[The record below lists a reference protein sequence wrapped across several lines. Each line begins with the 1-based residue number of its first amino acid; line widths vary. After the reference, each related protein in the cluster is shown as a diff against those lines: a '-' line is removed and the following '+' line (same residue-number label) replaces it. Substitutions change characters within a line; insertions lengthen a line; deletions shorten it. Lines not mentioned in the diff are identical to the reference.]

1 MKFRNFLRIAFV
13 GSTFLM
19 LNGCVEPIDIK
30 NESFESALVIEA
42 TITNELK
49 PQEILLSRTFQLE
62 EEGPSPESNAKV
74 SIVDDQMNEYIFQET
89 TPGSYT
95 SIEPFQTE
103 SGRTYKLEITTSD
116 GRKYASDP
124 VVSPA
129 PSVIENLYAERTTFR
144 GEDGMALMI
153 DVPGAPNT
161 TGYYRY
167 NFEETYKIISPF
179 QYPLDLVYE
188 DGIFIEIKKTKE
200 ERVCYNTDNSQD
212 IILANTSSE
221 EGKNLKKFLV
231 RFINSRNPILSQR
244 YTILVNQYMISEEAF
259 AYYETLKKFS
269 GSDNLFSQNQP
280 GFING
285 NVFSVDNPAEK
296 VVGFFGVSAT
306 DSKRIFF
313 NHEDFYDDSEFTDGF
328 VDCFIAR
335 PSASWPPLREALGEK
350 LNRGDVKYL
359 GETMVPGDPGE
370 GPYRVVKAACVD
382 CTLLGTSEVP
392 EFWEE

>member
-1 MKFRNFLRIAFV
+1 MKFRDFLRTALA
-13 GSTFLM
+13 GLTFLM

-30 NESFESALVIEA
+30 NETFDSALVIEA

-49 PQEILLSRTFQLE
+49 PQVILLSRTFQLE

-74 SIVDDQMNEYIFQET
+74 SVVDEQMNEYIFQET
-89 TPGSYT
+89 TPGKYT
-95 SIEPFQTE
+95 SIEPFQAK

-116 GRKYASDP
+116 GRNYASDP

-153 DVPGAPNT
+153 DVPAAPNT

-167 NFEETYKIISPF
+167 SFEETYKIISPF

-188 DGIFIEIKKTKE
+188 DGRFIEIKKTKE
-200 ERVCYNTDNSQD
+200 ERVCYKTDNSQD
-212 IILANTSSE
+212 IILANTNSE

-231 RFINSRNPILSQR
+231 RFINSKNPILSHR
-244 YTILVNQYMISEEAF
+244 YTILLNQYVISEEEF
-259 AYYETLKKFS
+259 AYYETLKDFS

-285 NVFSVDNPAEK
+285 NVFSVDNSAEK
-296 VVGFFGVSAT
+296 VIGFFGVSAT

-313 NHEDFYDDSEFTDGF
+313 NHEDFYDESEFTDGF
-328 VDCFIAR
+328 VDCFISR
-335 PSASWPPLREALGEK
+335 PDVSYPPLAEALGEQ
-350 LNRGDVKYL
+350 LSRGDVKYL
-359 GETMVPGDPGE
+359 GKTTVAGNPGE
-370 GPYRVVKAACVD
+370 GPYRVVQAECVD
-382 CTLLGTSEVP
+382 CTLIGTSEVP